1 MKPSPVNPPAGSI
14 PCSRKLMRGI
24 ITVEVDLSKAV
35 YRSITG
41 EAMCRSRPIKTC
53 RTSVDNSKSAGS
65 SVWVWPR
72 CCVEHEANGVRC
84 VASRQLT
91 R

>member
-41 EAMCRSRPIKTC
+41 EAMCRSRPITTC
-53 RTSVDNSKSAGS
+53 RTSLDNGKSAGS
-65 SVWVWPR
+65 SVWYGLV
-72 CCVEHEANGVRC
+72 A
-84 VASRQLT
+84 ASRTKQTASDALLAGS
-91 R
+91 